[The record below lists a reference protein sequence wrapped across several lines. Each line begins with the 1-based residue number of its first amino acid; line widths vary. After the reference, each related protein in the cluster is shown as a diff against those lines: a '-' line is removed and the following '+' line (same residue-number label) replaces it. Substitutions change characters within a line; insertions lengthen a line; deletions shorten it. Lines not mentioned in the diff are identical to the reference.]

1 MPVLSLIPLQNW
13 VLIYQPYWTSFWYF
27 KQELDYHQLWWI
39 VADLLEVSRYYYVEQ
54 SKIILMVS
62 RVLSSCTNEVLHMG

>member
-27 KQELDYHQLWWI
+27 KQELDYLQLWWI

-54 SKIILMVS
+54 SKIILIVS

>member
-27 KQELDYHQLWWI
+27 KQELGYLQLWWI
-39 VADLLEVSRYYYVEQ
+39 VADLLEVSRYYYIEQ
-54 SKIILMVS
+54 SKTILIVS

>member
-13 VLIYQPYWTSFWYF
+13 VLISQPYWTSFWYF
-27 KQELDYHQLWWI
+27 KQELDYLLLWWI
-39 VADLLEVSRYYYVEQ
+39 VADLLEVSRYYYIEQ
-54 SKIILMVS
+54 SKIILIVS

>member
-27 KQELDYHQLWWI
+27 KQELDYLQLWWI

-54 SKIILMVS
+54 SKIILMAS

>member
-27 KQELDYHQLWWI
+27 KQELGYLQLWWI
-39 VADLLEVSRYYYVEQ
+39 VADLLEVSRYYYIEQ
-54 SKIILMVS
+54 SETILIVS